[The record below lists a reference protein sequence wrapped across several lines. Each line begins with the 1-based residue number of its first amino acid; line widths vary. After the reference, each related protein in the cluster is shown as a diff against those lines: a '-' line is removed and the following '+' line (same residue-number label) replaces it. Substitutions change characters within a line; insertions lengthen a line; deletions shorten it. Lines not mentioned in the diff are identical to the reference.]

1 MALRLWGLA
10 TAGALV
16 IGTTLLHSSART
28 VQAAPSPPEPCGTLD
43 LSNPLTQHCENLL
56 FHNTYL
62 NCASECQHLNLLAL
76 FPFNSRYTVPD
87 TRQICCAGFPAD
99 GEKSGT
105 PYIGISKFV

>member
-16 IGTTLLHSSART
+16 IGTALLHSSART

-62 NCASECQHLNLLAL
+62 YCASECQHLNLLAL
-76 FPFNSRYTVPD
+76 IHFKCEIPR
-87 TRQICCAGFPAD
+87 A
-99 GEKSGT
+99 
-105 PYIGISKFV
+105 